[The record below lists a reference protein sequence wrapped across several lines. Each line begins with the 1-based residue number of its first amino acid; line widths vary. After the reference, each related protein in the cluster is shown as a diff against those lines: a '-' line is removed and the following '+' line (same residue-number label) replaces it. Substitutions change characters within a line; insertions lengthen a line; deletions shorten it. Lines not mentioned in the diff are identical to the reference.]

1 MKTFE
6 IQTTA
11 ACITT
16 VKANSKEE
24 ALRKF
29 YGMTDA
35 QRRRNTRVYVIDT
48 EGSLEY
54 LDDYVEEVEN

>member
-6 IQTTA
+6 IDTTA

-16 VKANSKEE
+16 VKASSKEE

-29 YGMTDA
+29 HRMTDA
-35 QRRRNTRVYVIDT
+35 QKRRNTRVYVIDT
-48 EGSLEY
+48 QATLDYLE
-54 LDDYVEEVEN
+54 DFVTEVD